1 MDIAAVSSAASA
13 ANDTSVASGDR
24 NNLIDSYDTFLK
36 LLTAQLRYQS
46 PLEPM
51 DANQFTEQLV
61 QYSSVEQAI
70 KTNESLETLIAV
82 SAANEATAL
91 VGYIGKTVTASGAAT
106 TLENGS
112 ASWTLESAGDAS
124 DVGIYIRNSAG
135 SLVFSDQGSLQEGES
150 TFVWDG
156 RSDNGTL
163 APDGLYSMTVEARDD
178 DGNLVDVESLIAGI
192 VSGIDFGTTPASLLV
207 GNSKVPISSLN
218 TVQ

>member
-1 MDIAAVSSAASA
+1 MDIAATSAAASA
-13 ANDTSVASGDR
+13 ATNSTAAGDR
-24 NNLIDSYDTFLK
+24 DNLIDSYDTFLQ
-36 LLTAQLRYQS
+36 LLTAQLRNQS

-70 KTNESLETLIAV
+70 KTNDSLETLISV

-91 VGYIGKTVTASGAAT
+91 VSYIGKTVTASGAAS

-112 ASWTLESAGDAS
+112 ASWTLEAAAEAS
-124 DVGIYIRNSAG
+124 DVGVYIRNASG
-135 SLVFSDQGSLQEGES
+135 SLVFSDQGSLQQGES

-156 RSDNGTL
+156 RTDSGTI

-178 DGNLVDVESLIAGI
+178 DGNLVDVDSLISGT
-192 VSGIDFGTTPASLLV
+192 VSGVDFSTTPSSLVV
-207 GNSKVPISSLN
+207 GNTKVPITSLA
-218 TVQ
+218 TVE